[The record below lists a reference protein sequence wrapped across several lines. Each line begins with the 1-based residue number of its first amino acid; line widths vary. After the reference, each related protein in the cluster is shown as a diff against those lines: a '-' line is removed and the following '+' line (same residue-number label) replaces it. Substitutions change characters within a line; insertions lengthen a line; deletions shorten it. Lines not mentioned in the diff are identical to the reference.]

1 MLPGGGGELIYRF
14 EDFSL
19 NIDRR
24 ELRRGDDLVAI
35 EPMAAPTDSLC
46 RGGYRFAV
54 AGKPETA
61 AFSIT
66 VG

>member
-35 EPMAAPTDSLC
+35 EPQVFDLLQYLLPI
-46 RGGYRFAV
+46 
-54 AGKPETA
+54 PP
-61 AFSIT
+61 
-66 VG
+66 